1 MLKKESKLKDVLFF
15 ETRKFEDNRGF
26 FTEKLKQGWL
36 SNNWIQENA
45 SLSKNVGTLRGLH
58 LQKGDFSQAKLVTV
72 SRGKILDVIVD
83 MRKSSP
89 TYLQWEGY
97 VLSDLGMETLYVPR
111 GFAHGFVTLEANT
124 IVNYKV
130 DNVYNKDSEMTV
142 KYNDN
147 FLNINWGFK
156 ESELTISDKDREGFE
171 VKEYSYE

>member
-1 MLKKESKLKDVLFF
+1 MLKKESKLKDVLYF
-15 ETRKFEDNRGF
+15 ETKKFSDNRGF
-26 FTEKLKQGWL
+26 FTEKLKEGWL

-45 SLSKNVGTLRGLH
+45 SLSVKIGTLRGLH
-58 LQKGDFSQAKLVTV
+58 LQKGDHSQAKLVSV

-97 VLSDLGMETLYVPR
+97 VLSDFGMETLYVPR
-111 GFAHGFVTLEANT
+111 GFAHGFVTLEENT

-142 KYNDN
+142 KYNDKT
-147 FLNINWGFK
+147 LKINWGFK
-156 ESELTISDKDREGFE
+156 ESDLTISEKDKEGFDVE
-171 VKEYSYE
+171 EYSYE

>member
-130 DNVYNKDSEMTV
+130 DNVYNKESEMTV